1 MITFCKHSKIEKLIL
16 SELPLSKIKKQGYK
30 QAILR
35 SVTWYGEVASLKAL
49 SPMVPHVFF
58 QQKSSLYL

>member
-1 MITFCKHSKIEKLIL
+1 MEKSVIL
-16 SELPLSKIKKQGYK
+16 PGELPLSKIKKQGYK

-49 SPMVPHVFF
+49 SFPQTTTDQERREGIPDN
-58 QQKSSLYL
+58 